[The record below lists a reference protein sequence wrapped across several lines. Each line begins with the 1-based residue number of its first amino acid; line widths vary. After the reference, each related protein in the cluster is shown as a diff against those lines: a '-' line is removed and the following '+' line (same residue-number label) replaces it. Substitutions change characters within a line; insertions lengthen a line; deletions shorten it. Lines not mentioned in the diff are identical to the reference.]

1 MDVNVVCWFCHFL
14 PLQAAIKASVLTGS
28 DEGVGG
34 GCGRGD
40 FRAPLCGA
48 KGDGVDLH
56 TKYSV
61 LGEGVSDRSAKSV
74 DVHGAGDRATSVW

>member
-1 MDVNVVCWFCHFL
+1 MNVFFKKMNEIT
-14 PLQAAIKASVLTGS
+14 LQAAIKASVLTGS

-40 FRAPLCGA
+40 FRGPLCGA
-48 KGDGVDLH
+48 NGDGVDLH

-61 LGEGVSDRSAKSV
+61 LLVRQMNI
-74 DVHGAGDRATSVW
+74 HQFP